1 MKIYLGVPRGFCA
14 GVVRAIDLVELALEK
29 YGPPIYVKHQI
40 VHNSFVVDSLE
51 NKGAITVEDV
61 SDIPPGSKVVFS
73 AHGSSPE
80 DFTKANNRNL
90 EVIDATCPLVIR
102 VHNEAKKYGKEGRK
116 IVLVGHKGHQEVKGT
131 MGQADMEIVDDREQ
145 FVPPEWSKN
154 VPVAVITQTTLSVDD
169 TDMSIGNIK
178 NSFDDVIVRNDL
190 CYATTNRQN
199 AVKEIVKNV
208 DVMLVIGSKNS
219 SNCNRLR
226 DVAESANVKS
236 YLINGVDELNPEWLK
251 GLDNIGITSGAST
264 PEVLVEEIIKYLSP
278 DEVVPMGGEEEN
290 ITFKL
295 PENLR

>member
-51 NKGAITVEDV
+51 SKGAITVEDV
-61 SDIPPGSKVVFS
+61 SDIPPGSRVVFS

-90 EVIDATCPLVIR
+90 EVIDATCQLVIR
-102 VHNEAKKYGKEGRK
+102 VHNEAKKYAKEGRK

-131 MGQADMEIVDDREQ
+131 MGQADMEIVDDREK

-295 PENLR
+295 PENMR

>member
-14 GVVRAIDLVELALEK
+14 GVVRAIDLVELALKK

-40 VHNSFVVDSLE
+40 VHNSYVVDSLE

-61 SDIPPGSKVVFS
+61 NDIPRGAKVVFS

-102 VHNEAKKYGKEGRK
+102 VHNEAKKYVKEGRK
-116 IVLVGHKGHQEVKGT
+116 IILVGHKGHQEVKGT
-131 MGQADMEIVDDREQ
+131 MGQVDMEIVDDREQ
-145 FVPPEWSKN
+145 FVPPALSEN
-154 VPVAVITQTTLSVDD
+154 IPVAVITQTTLSVDD
-169 TDMSIGNIK
+169 TEKSIDNIK
-178 NSFDDVIVRNDL
+178 NSFNDVLVRNDL

-199 AVKEIVKNV
+199 AVKEIAKNV

-236 YLINGVDELNPEWLK
+236 YLINGVHELNLGWLK
-251 GLDNIGITSGAST
+251 GIENVGITSGAST
-264 PEVLVEEIIKYLSP
+264 PEVLVEEVIKYLNP

-295 PENLR
+295 PANLR

>member
-1 MKIYLGVPRGFCA
+1 
-14 GVVRAIDLVELALEK
+14 
-29 YGPPIYVKHQI
+29 
-40 VHNSFVVDSLE
+40 
-51 NKGAITVEDV
+51 
-61 SDIPPGSKVVFS
+61 
-73 AHGSSPE
+73 
-80 DFTKANNRNL
+80 
-90 EVIDATCPLVIR
+90 
-102 VHNEAKKYGKEGRK
+102 
-116 IVLVGHKGHQEVKGT
+116 
-131 MGQADMEIVDDREQ
+131 
-145 FVPPEWSKN
+145 
-154 VPVAVITQTTLSVDD
+154 
-169 TDMSIGNIK
+169 MSIGNIK

-278 DEVVPMGGEEEN
+278 DEVVPMGGEEEH

>member
-1 MKIYLGVPRGFCA
+1 
-14 GVVRAIDLVELALEK
+14 
-29 YGPPIYVKHQI
+29 
-40 VHNSFVVDSLE
+40 
-51 NKGAITVEDV
+51 
-61 SDIPPGSKVVFS
+61 
-73 AHGSSPE
+73 
-80 DFTKANNRNL
+80 
-90 EVIDATCPLVIR
+90 
-102 VHNEAKKYGKEGRK
+102 
-116 IVLVGHKGHQEVKGT
+116 
-131 MGQADMEIVDDREQ
+131 
-145 FVPPEWSKN
+145 
-154 VPVAVITQTTLSVDD
+154 
-169 TDMSIGNIK
+169 MSIGNIK

-264 PEVLVEEIIKYLSP
+264 PEVLVEEIIKYLNP

-290 ITFKL
+290 IIFKL
-295 PENLR
+295 PQNLR

>member
-1 MKIYLGVPRGFCA
+1 MNNSKISCMK
-14 GVVRAIDLVELALEK
+14 
-29 YGPPIYVKHQI
+29 
-40 VHNSFVVDSLE
+40 
-51 NKGAITVEDV
+51 
-61 SDIPPGSKVVFS
+61 
-73 AHGSSPE
+73 
-80 DFTKANNRNL
+80 
-90 EVIDATCPLVIR
+90 
-102 VHNEAKKYGKEGRK
+102 EAKKYGKEGRK